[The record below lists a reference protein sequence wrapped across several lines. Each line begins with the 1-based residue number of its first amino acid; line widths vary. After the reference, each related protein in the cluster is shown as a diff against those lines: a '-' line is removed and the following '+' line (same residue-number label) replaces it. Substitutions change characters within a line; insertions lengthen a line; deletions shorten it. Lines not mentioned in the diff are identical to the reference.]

1 MRFTA
6 LLFTAAA
13 LALSA
18 CASTESA
25 SSGGASGSGDCF
37 RPAQVSGFSVVDD
50 SRVRVRAGTNDYI
63 FTIRGR
69 TRELDWTSAIAVQS
83 TEHLICAGDST
94 LGVYLVGGEP
104 QLRYAVTDVERVPE
118 SGPTGS

>member
-1 MRFTA
+1 MRFA
-6 LLFTAAA
+6 SLLFTTAA

-18 CASTESA
+18 CASTETA
-25 SSGGASGSGDCF
+25 SSGRSGGDCF
-37 RPAQVSGFSVVDD
+37 RPAQVTGYSVVDD

-63 FTIRGR
+63 LTIRGR
-69 TRELDWTSAIAVQS
+69 TSELDWTSVIAVQS
-83 TEHLICAGDST
+83 TEQLICAGDST

-104 QLRYAVTDVERVPE
+104 RLRYAVSSVERVPE